1 MSWIESQLQVLT
13 QRVETLYRQVI
24 DLANQIKAANQGL
37 RASYQQPAG
46 TTTSGGGGMYYC
58 APSGSI
64 GAASG
69 APGAGAPGGPVSAD
83 VYKVSGGAYSLVASS
98 ADIYNPML
106 SATTANH
113 VLAVAD
119 NGDGTYTAI
128 SQSCT

>member
-24 DLANQIKAANQGL
+24 SLADQIKAANQGL
-37 RASYQQPAG
+37 RASYQQP
-46 TTTSGGGGMYYC
+46 TNTTSGGGGMYYC

-64 GAASG
+64 AAASG
-69 APGAGAPGGPVSAD
+69 APGGGTLSSTTAN
-83 VYKVSGGAYSLVASS
+83 VYKITSGAYSLVASG
-98 ADIYNPML
+98 ATIYNPML
-106 SATTANH
+106 SATTAGR